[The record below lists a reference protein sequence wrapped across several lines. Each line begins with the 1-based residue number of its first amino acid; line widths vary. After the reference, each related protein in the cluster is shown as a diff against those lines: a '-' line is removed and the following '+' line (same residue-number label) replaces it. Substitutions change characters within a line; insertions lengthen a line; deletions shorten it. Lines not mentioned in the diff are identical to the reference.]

1 MDDIRIVIIG
11 SLHHNTLG
19 VVRSIGEAGVPQNN
33 ITILLV
39 GKNNSSKNL
48 ISTSKYVDPERVSF
62 VHDFDEIVPWLLEN
76 SGFDGQRV
84 IICCSDGAS
93 GAVISQKD
101 LLKEKYKAPDTLM
114 DITELM
120 VKSKQGKIAEA
131 SGLTVPL
138 SADYETKGTIDW
150 NVFPC
155 IVKPYKSA
163 TAAGKSDIHVIHSK
177 QELDDKLKVLQ
188 SDKIQIQQYID
199 KDIEFQLIGCS
210 LDAGETIIIP
220 GFTNIIRQPKT
231 TNTGYLLYSPINEL
245 EFNME
250 AVERFIKKIGYSGLF
265 SVEFIRGK
273 DGKDYFL
280 EINMRNDGNAYC
292 VESAGVNLPYIWAYY
307 QAKGEMPNIPT
318 SFTQPVYFIPDL
330 NDLKLAIREMGLL
343 KWLKQFKEAQSHSIY
358 NKKDMG
364 PFSYEIIRQVKK
376 VLRVH

>member
-1 MDDIRIVIIG
+1 MDDISIVIIG

-39 GKNNSSKNL
+39 GKDNSPYNL

-62 VHDFDEIVPWLLEN
+62 VYDNDEIVPWLMKN
-76 SGFDGQRV
+76 SEFDGQKV

-93 GAVISQKD
+93 GAVISGKD
-101 LLKEKYKAPDTLM
+101 LLNEKYKTPDTII

-120 VKSKQGKIAEA
+120 VKSNQGKIAVA

-138 SADYETKGTIDW
+138 NTDYEINGPIDW

-155 IVKPYKSA
+155 IVKPYKS
-163 TAAGKSDIHVIHSK
+163 TTGAGKSDIHVIHSK

-188 SDKIQIQQYID
+188 SNKIQIQQYID

-210 LDAGETIIIP
+210 LDAGENIIIP

-231 TNTGYLLYSPINEL
+231 TNTGYLVYSPINEL
-245 EFNME
+245 DFDME
-250 AVERFIKKIGYSGLF
+250 AVKRFIKTIGYSGLF

-307 QAKGEMPNIPT
+307 QAKGEMPHIPI
-318 SFTQPVYFIPDL
+318 SFTKPVYFIPDL
-330 NDLKLAIREMGLL
+330 NDLKLAIREIGIL
-343 KWLKQFKEAQSHSIY
+343 KWVKQFKEAQSHSIY

-364 PFSYEIIRQVKK
+364 PFRYEIFRQVKR

>member
-1 MDDIRIVIIG
+1 MDDISIVIIG

-33 ITILLV
+33 ITVLLV
-39 GKNNSSKNL
+39 GKNCSSKNL

-62 VHDFDEIVPWLLEN
+62 VHDYDDIVPWLMEN
-76 SGFDGQRV
+76 SDFDGQKV

-93 GAVISQKD
+93 GAVISEND
-101 LLKEKYKAPDTLM
+101 LLKGKYKVPDTLM

-120 VKSKQGKIAEA
+120 VKSNQGKIAEA
-131 SGLTVPL
+131 TGLTVPL
-138 SADYETKGTIDW
+138 SADFVTNGSIDW

-163 TAAGKSDIHVIHSK
+163 TAAGKSDIHVIYSK
-177 QELDDKLKVLQ
+177 QELDNILKVLQ

-220 GFTNIIRQPKT
+220 GFSNIIRQPKT
-231 TNTGYLLYSPINEL
+231 TNTGYLLFSPINEL
-245 EFNME
+245 DFDME
-250 AVERFIKKIGYSGLF
+250 AVKRFIKTIGYSGLF
-265 SVEFIRGK
+265 SVEFIRAK

-307 QAKGEMPNIPT
+307 QAKGKMPDVPT
-318 SFTQPVYFIPDL
+318 SFKEPVYFIPDL
-330 NDLKLAIREMGLL
+330 NDLKLAIREIGIL
-343 KWLKQFKEAQSHSIY
+343 KWVKQFREAESHSIY

-364 PFSYEIIRQVKK
+364 PFKYEIIRQVKK
-376 VLRVH
+376 VLRIH